1 MHVEKNVF
9 DTLVGTIL
17 DIEGKTKDTIKARLD
32 LERMGIRRGLW
43 MNRDGDK
50 ARRDLAFFAMKLN
63 DKKDFLQFVSSVK
76 FPDGYASNIAHC
88 VNVDGGKFT
97 GLKSHDCHVFMQRLL
112 PVGIRHLLP
121 EDVVKPI
128 MLLSRFFAQLTA
140 KTLRKTDINQLRH
153 DIVQVLCKFEM
164 IFPPAFFTSMI
175 HVMVHLPE
183 EALLAG
189 PVNYR
194 WMYPIE
200 RLLGYLKKTVRNRAK
215 PEGSIIEAWVQ
226 YESLTFCGMYL
237 KDVDTAFNCPQRN
250 NDGGLR
256 NETLSVFAQSARPFG
271 NPVRG
276 ESFSRND
283 MEVAHWFVLNNCD
296 EIMSYLDEHEEMMK
310 REHPSHL
317 YAKKHPKKNTRGLCR
332 QLKTAKVTRVTN
344 SRISIG
350 YEERHRAAPTA
361 ELHSSLAHDVG
372 HVVRTHCPM
381 RWKSWKVMPDEI
393 KMGVRGQLSTNYN
406 LEDLNEESLA
416 YVNRLFGERYKQWK
430 SDLHHHFQAY
440 DDPEVAFREGC
451 PKELEGRED
460 SWAWLCT
467 HFQAPD
473 FVNKTQ
479 VNKGNRKK
487 KTFLHHSGSR
497 PFSYR
502 MDARRRGGSKF
513 PEIDV
518 FGDVYVRPGNELAQ
532 SIHTTMVERSQLVL
546 QESASQLPPETPIE
560 SVDPPQDAGF
570 QILTETLDQTLG
582 RRPGTYC
589 RGMGNARQREP
600 RPRSAAQANS
610 QVTVLTSRV
619 AELEGQ
625 MSVILQ
631 SLARSGIPIPSYGTS
646 TSETSHP
653 EHPQQTTAPVEP
665 QIPEPH
671 MPDDHVDFGTLFD

>member
-1 MHVEKNVF
+1 RRQKDCTATTVE
-9 DTLVGTIL
+9 
-17 DIEGKTKDTIKARLD
+17 AQRL
-32 LERMGIRRGLW
+32 RCHHRRRIRRKKVRLAVSAPAVFSLLEQPIPTPEVWSVTTTPSPEPPARSASAATAPALMVELLGVSQTPASSASSVAQPVS
-43 MNRDGDK
+43 
-50 ARRDLAFFAMKLN
+50 ARRRHRPASTTDTT
-63 DKKDFLQFVSSVK
+63 ST
-76 FPDGYASNIAHC
+76 DGTVAS
-88 VNVDGGKFT
+88 G
-97 GLKSHDCHVFMQRLL
+97 SQ
-112 PVGIRHLLP
+112 
-121 EDVVKPI
+121 
-128 MLLSRFFAQLTA
+128 
-140 KTLRKTDINQLRH
+140 
-153 DIVQVLCKFEM
+153 
-164 IFPPAFFTSMI
+164 PA
-175 HVMVHLPE
+175 
-183 EALLAG
+183 
-189 PVNYR
+189 
-194 WMYPIE
+194 
-200 RLLGYLKKTVRNRAK
+200 
-215 PEGSIIEAWVQ
+215 
-226 YESLTFCGMYL
+226 
-237 KDVDTAFNCPQRN
+237 
-250 NDGGLR
+250 
-256 NETLSVFAQSARPFG
+256 
-271 NPVRG
+271 
-276 ESFSRND
+276 
-283 MEVAHWFVLNNCD
+283 
-296 EIMSYLDEHEEMMK
+296 
-310 REHPSHL
+310 
-317 YAKKHPKKNTRGLCR
+317 KKNTRGPCR

-350 YEERHRAAPTA
+350 YDERHRAAPTA
-361 ELHSSLAHDVG
+361 ELHSSSAHDVG

-393 KMGVRGQLSTNYN
+393 KMGVCGQLSTNYN

-440 DDPEVAFREGC
+440 DDPEVALREGC

-487 KTFLHHSGSR
+487 KTLLHHSGSR

-532 SIHTTMVERSQLVL
+532 SLHTTMVERSQLVL

-631 SLARSGIPIPSYGTS
+631 SLARSGIPIPNYGTS